1 MVTDDSCMETLMA
14 VLLGVSVS
22 AACGFR
28 IFVPMLVVSMA
39 ARLNW
44 LTLDGGFEWLG
55 SDVALIAFAVATV
68 AEIVA
73 YYVPVVDNFL
83 DAAGVPLAAIAGTCL
98 TAAMVTDMSPFLQW
112 TLGIIAGGG
121 SATLVHGATST
132 VRAAATSLTGG
143 LGNSIVATTED
154 VAAGGV
160 SLLALVSP
168 VLAISVL
175 LLLLALIV
183 WLVVKWRKRRRE
195 RLAACL

>member
-1 MVTDDSCMETLMA
+1 MA

-39 ARLNW
+39 AKCGW

-98 TAAMVTDMSPFLQW
+98 TAAMVTDMTPFLQW

-121 SATLVHGATST
+121 SATLVHAATST

-160 SLLALVSP
+160 SLLALLSP
-168 VLAISVL
+168 VLAISL
-175 LLLLALIV
+175 LLVLLALVV
-183 WLVVKWRKRRRE
+183 WLALKWRRRRRE
-195 RLAACL
+195 RLACCS